1 MSHDVTMRSLLE
13 AGVHFGHQ
21 SRYWHPKMAPYL
33 FGERN
38 RIHII
43 NLEHTLPM
51 FREALNFVEQLS
63 RRHGRVLFVGT
74 KRQAREAVEQEAR
87 RCGGYF
93 VNQRWLGG
101 TLTNFKT
108 IRQSIRRLEEL
119 EQMSTDGTLEK
130 LTKKEALT
138 LGREREKLERS
149 LGGIKDMNGLP
160 DAIFVIDVGHEK
172 IAVAEAKK
180 LGIPIIGVVDSNCD
194 PMPIDY
200 VVPGNDDAT
209 RAIRLYASLVADA
222 VLDGRQG
229 GESALLGEFVE
240 VDEEVIEIDAD

>member
-1 MSHDVTMRSLLE
+1 MSSNVTMRALLE

-51 FREALNFVEQLS
+51 LRTALAFIEQIS
-63 RRHGRVLFVGT
+63 RKHGRVLFVGT

-87 RCGGYF
+87 RCGGFF

-108 IRQSIRRLEEL
+108 IRQSIRRLDEL
-119 EQMSTDGTLEK
+119 DQMVVDGTMDK
-130 LTKKEALT
+130 LTKKEGLT
-138 LGREREKLERS
+138 LSREREKLERS
-149 LGGIKDMNGLP
+149 LGGIKEMNGLP
-160 DAIFVIDVGHEK
+160 DAIFVIDVGHEN
-172 IAVAEAKK
+172 IAVLEARK
-180 LGIPIIGVVDSNCD
+180 LGIPVIGVVDSNCD
-194 PMPIDY
+194 PLLIDY
-200 VVPGNDDAT
+200 PIPGNDDAT

-222 VLDGRQG
+222 ILAGRQG
-229 GESALLGEFVE
+229 GESALLDEFVE
-240 VDEEVIEIDAD
+240 VDEEIIEIDAD

>member
-119 EQMSTDGTLEK
+119 EQMSADGTLEK

-138 LGREREKLERS
+138 LGRERDKLERS
-149 LGGIKDMNGLP
+149 LGGIKEMNGLP

-180 LGIPIIGVVDSNCD
+180 LGIPVIGVVDSNCD
-194 PMPIDY
+194 PMLVDY
-200 VVPGNDDAT
+200 VIPGNDDAT

-229 GESALLGEFVE
+229 GENALLGEFVE

>member
-119 EQMSTDGTLEK
+119 EQMSMDGTLEK

>member
-138 LGREREKLERS
+138 LGRERDKLERS
-149 LGGIKDMNGLP
+149 LGGIKEMNGLP

-180 LGIPIIGVVDSNCD
+180 LGIPVIGVVDSNCD
-194 PMPIDY
+194 PMLIDY
-200 VVPGNDDAT
+200 VIPGNDDAT

-229 GESALLGEFVE
+229 GENALLGEFVE

>member
-1 MSHDVTMRSLLE
+1 MRSLLE

-138 LGREREKLERS
+138 LGRERDKLERS
-149 LGGIKDMNGLP
+149 LGGIKEMNGLP

-180 LGIPIIGVVDSNCD
+180 LGIPVIGVVDSNCD
-194 PMPIDY
+194 PMLVDY
-200 VVPGNDDAT
+200 VIPGNDDAT

-229 GESALLGEFVE
+229 GENALLGEFVE
-240 VDEEVIEIDAD
+240 VDEEIIEIDAD

>member
-119 EQMSTDGTLEK
+119 EQMTTDGTLEK

>member
-1 MSHDVTMRSLLE
+1 
-13 AGVHFGHQ
+13 
-21 SRYWHPKMAPYL
+21 
-33 FGERN
+33 
-38 RIHII
+38 
-43 NLEHTLPM
+43 
-51 FREALNFVEQLS
+51 
-63 RRHGRVLFVGT
+63 
-74 KRQAREAVEQEAR
+74 
-87 RCGGYF
+87 
-93 VNQRWLGG
+93 QRWLGG

-138 LGREREKLERS
+138 LGRERDKLERS
-149 LGGIKDMNGLP
+149 LGGIKEINGLP

-180 LGIPIIGVVDSNCD
+180 LGIPVIGVVDSNCD
-194 PMPIDY
+194 PMLVDY
-200 VVPGNDDAT
+200 VIPGNDDAT

-229 GESALLGEFVE
+229 GENALLGEFVE

>member
-1 MSHDVTMRSLLE
+1 MRSLLE

-138 LGREREKLERS
+138 LGRERDKLERS
-149 LGGIKDMNGLP
+149 LGGIKEMNGLP

-180 LGIPIIGVVDSNCD
+180 LGIPVIGVVDSNCD
-194 PMPIDY
+194 PMLIDY
-200 VVPGNDDAT
+200 VIPGNDDAT
-209 RAIRLYASLVADA
+209 RAIRLYTSLVADA

-229 GESALLGEFVE
+229 GENALLGEFVE

>member
-119 EQMSTDGTLEK
+119 EQMSIDGTLDK

-138 LGREREKLERS
+138 LGRERDKLERS
-149 LGGIKDMNGLP
+149 LGGIKEMNGLP

-180 LGIPIIGVVDSNCD
+180 LGIPVIGVVDSNCD
-194 PMPIDY
+194 PMLVDY
-200 VVPGNDDAT
+200 VIPGNDDAT

-229 GESALLGEFVE
+229 GENALLGEFVE

>member
-138 LGREREKLERS
+138 LGRERDKLERS
-149 LGGIKDMNGLP
+149 LGGIKEMNGLP

-180 LGIPIIGVVDSNCD
+180 LGIPVIGVVDSNCD
-194 PMPIDY
+194 PMLVDY
-200 VVPGNDDAT
+200 VIPGNDDAT

-229 GESALLGEFVE
+229 GENALLGEFVE

>member
-138 LGREREKLERS
+138 LGRERDKLERS
-149 LGGIKDMNGLP
+149 LGGIKEMNGLP

-180 LGIPIIGVVDSNCD
+180 LGIPVIGVVDSNCD
-194 PMPIDY
+194 PMLIDY
-200 VVPGNDDAT
+200 VIPGNDDAT
-209 RAIRLYASLVADA
+209 RAIRLYTSLVADA

-229 GESALLGEFVE
+229 GENALLGEFVE